1 MMEKHNCIY
10 KKTNSASISTL
21 KEYEDVEENKFKQ
34 IQTTAEVHSTLIIG
48 DCLLKASICKL
59 LCRSK
64 NQEKIFKQTRCNLK
78 RLF

>member
-48 DCLLKASICKL
+48 DCLLKA
-59 LCRSK
+59 
-64 NQEKIFKQTRCNLK
+64 
-78 RLF
+78 

>member
-21 KEYEDVEENKFKQ
+21 KEYEENKFKQ
-34 IQTTAEVHSTLIIG
+34 IQATVEVHSTLIIG